1 MKDIKLTV
9 RTADQTRSAQVELD
23 HASSGAALLENAVS
37 NWALPSDNDYS
48 LVNVSTGQVLSP
60 HESLN
65 GKIKDG
71 DVLEVQP
78 VLVAGKK

>member
-23 HASSGAALLENAVS
+23 HSSSGAALLENAVS

-60 HESLN
+60 HESLD

-78 VLVAGKK
+78 VLVAGIV